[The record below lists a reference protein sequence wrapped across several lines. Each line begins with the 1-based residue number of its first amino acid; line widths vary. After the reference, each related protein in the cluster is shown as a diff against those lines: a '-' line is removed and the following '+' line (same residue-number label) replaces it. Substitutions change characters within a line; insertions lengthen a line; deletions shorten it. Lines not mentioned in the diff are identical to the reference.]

1 MRGEEVGCFGGQPSM
16 LESVFLEWEGRR
28 FVLLPCLNPQLA
40 GLGEIAL
47 NVWASSIISLRVFI
61 MQPGPRPSIVATL
74 IISILQMRT
83 LRLERKSNL
92 CKITKHRKLFDSGR
106 EPKLV

>member
-1 MRGEEVGCFGGQPSM
+1 M